1 MFGVGVRS
9 TRKALM
15 QKREMKKRR
24 RVKMKKVMRKTLKK
38 KMRRS
43 CWTIQMLE
51 NVLLLGTLMPSRKG
65 ISHLW

>member
-1 MFGVGVRS
+1 MRNI
-9 TRKALM
+9 RKVLV

-24 RVKMKKVMRKTLKK
+24 RVKMKKVRKKTLKK

-43 CWTIQMLE
+43 CWIIQTLE
-51 NVLLLGTLMPSRKG
+51 NVLLLETLMPTRKG